1 MEIGNRS
8 NSEDIGGTEMAWK
21 GLDRIILWFGKS
33 YNNKAFLFTNI
44 QISLK
49 YNNIKIFF
57 NIIDPGIPTLSWKHV
72 PAWFSIGQLS
82 FY

>member
-21 GLDRIILWFGKS
+21 GLDCIILWFGKS
-33 YNNKAFLFTNI
+33 YNNKNFLFTNI

-57 NIIDPGIPTLSWKHV
+57 NIIDPGLPPLSWKLL
-72 PAWFSIGQLS
+72 PAWFSIGQLY